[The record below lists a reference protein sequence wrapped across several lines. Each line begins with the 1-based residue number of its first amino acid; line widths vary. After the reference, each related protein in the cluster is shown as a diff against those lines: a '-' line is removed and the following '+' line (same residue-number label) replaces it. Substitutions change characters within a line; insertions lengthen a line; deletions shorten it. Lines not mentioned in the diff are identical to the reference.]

1 MKVIVA
7 GATGFIGRS
16 LVRQLSARGDA
27 VVVLSRSGRVSPGI
41 FPENVRTVRWDGKR
55 QGPWSAEVDGA
66 DAVVNLAGESIG
78 GGRWTAERK
87 ELLIRSRVDPTN
99 ALVHACLAAARPPS
113 VFLNASAVG
122 YYHHEGDSPVTEDDP
137 AGTGFLCEVAQQWE
151 AAAGRVASRGV
162 RLVIAR
168 IGVVIGA
175 GGGALQR
182 MLLPFRL
189 FIGGPLGTGTQ
200 WFPWVHVDDV
210 VGAMVFLLDQ
220 TSLSGPVNVVAPEPV
235 TMASFARQLGSVLR
249 RPSWIPVP
257 AFFLRTLLGE
267 MAVLIL
273 GGRPVVPSRLMGT
286 GYRFHHPRLD
296 GALRSAV

>member
-1 MKVIVA
+1 MKIVIA

-27 VVVLSRSGRVSPGI
+27 VVVLSRSGHVPPGI
-41 FPENVRTVRWDGKR
+41 FPGTVRTVRWDGKR
-55 QGPWSAEVDGA
+55 QGAWSTELDGA

-78 GGRWTAERK
+78 GARWTVERK

-99 ALVHACLAAARPPS
+99 ALVQACLAAARPPS

-122 YYHHEGDSPVTEDDP
+122 YYHHEGDSPVTEDEP
-137 AGTGFLCEVAQQWE
+137 AGTGFLCEVARQWE
-151 AAAGRVASRGV
+151 SAARGVESRGV
-162 RLVIAR
+162 RLVIPR

-189 FIGGPLGTGTQ
+189 FLGGPLGPGTQ

-210 VGAMVFLLDQ
+210 VGAMIFMLDR
-220 TSLSGPVNVVAPEPV
+220 TSLAGPVNVVAPEPV
-235 TMASFARQLGSVLR
+235 TMAGFATQLGEVLH
-249 RPSWIPVP
+249 RPSWLHVP
-257 AFFLRTLLGE
+257 AFVLRVILGE

-273 GGRPVVPSRLMGT
+273 GGRPVVPAKLMGS
-286 GYRFHHPRLD
+286 GYGFRRPRLD
-296 GALRSAV
+296 GALKDAV